1 MSIEPGDFISVVV
14 EHQITGSSNALMVF
28 SYLVEDGAAS
38 DNADIMAD
46 WEDWV
51 TNAWHALWD
60 SIAAESATIVKVAVD
75 RVTQGGLVLENIG
88 ESGLDL
94 PGAVAST
101 INAAADAA
109 FLYASTSRPKTRGR
123 KFVPGLADAHFA
135 GGYLSGSALAVMAGL
150 LIEYLTGVI
159 GNTTGVR
166 YQPGVR
172 SNPASPGTPSW
183 QPFTGTG
190 VTTDRPGYQRRR
202 APGVG
207 S

>member
-1 MSIEPGDFISVVV
+1 MSIEVGDLLSVVV

-28 SYLVEDGAAS
+28 SYQVVDGATS
-38 DNADIMAD
+38 DNSEVLDD
-46 WEDWV
+46 FVDWV
-51 TNAWHALWD
+51 TNTWHALWD
-60 SIAAESATIVKVAVD
+60 AIAADTATIVKVAVD

-88 ESGLDL
+88 ESSLDL
-94 PGAVAST
+94 PGAVASN

-109 FLYASTSRPKTRGR
+109 FLYASTARPKTRGR

-135 GGYLSGSALAVMAGL
+135 SGYLSGSALAVMGGL
-150 LIEYLTGVI
+150 LIEYLAPVI
-159 GNTTGVR
+159 GATSGVR
-166 YQPGVR
+166 YEPGVR
-172 SNPASPGTPSW
+172 SNPAPPASATW

-190 VTTDRPGYQRRR
+190 VTTDRPCYQRRR